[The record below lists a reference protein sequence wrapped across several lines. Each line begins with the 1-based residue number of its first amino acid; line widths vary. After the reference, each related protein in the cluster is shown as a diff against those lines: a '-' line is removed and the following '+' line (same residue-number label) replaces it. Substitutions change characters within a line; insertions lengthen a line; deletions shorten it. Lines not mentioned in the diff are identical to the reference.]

1 MHGLNQSI
9 AVGPLG
15 FSIGQLLIILA
26 FGIALLAGALI
37 GRRHRTPTA
46 DTLFTLML
54 VALVGAR
61 LLFVARYWGSYDGPL
76 SLLDIRDGGFDPLG
90 GLLAGLG
97 YAAWRLWKAPLQRK
111 ALGGALLAGAM
122 TWGLT
127 AGPLM
132 LLESQSRPLPDI
144 PLATLAG
151 EPTDLPSLAKRD
163 AQPMVV
169 NLWATWCPPCRRE
182 MPVFEQAQQ
191 EENDITFVFVNQG
204 EDVALVNRFL
214 DHESLTLDNV
224 LLDARNALGDATGAM
239 AMPTTLYYNAEGRL
253 VDTHF
258 GELSRATLQR
268 GLNRLRPT
276 P

>member
-9 AVGPLG
+9 AIGPLG
-15 FSIGQLLIILA
+15 LSIGQLLIVLA

-46 DTLFTLML
+46 DTLFTLLL

-76 SLLDIRDGGFDPLG
+76 AMLDIRDGGFDPLG
-90 GLLAGLG
+90 GLVAGLG
-97 YAAWRLWKAPLQRK
+97 YAAWRLWKAPRQRA
-111 ALGGALLAGAM
+111 ALSGALLAGAF

-127 AGPLM
+127 AGPLL
-132 LLESQSRPLPDI
+132 LLESQSRPMPDT

-151 EPTDLPSLAKRD
+151 DPIDLPALAEQEAR
-163 AQPMVV
+163 PMVV

-191 EENDITFVFVNQG
+191 EERDITFVFVNQG
-204 EDVALVNRFL
+204 EDASLVNRFL

-239 AMPTTLYYNAEGRL
+239 AMPTTLYYDAEDRL

-268 GLNRLRPT
+268 GLERLR
-276 P
+276 

>member
-9 AVGPLG
+9 AIGPLG

-46 DTLFTLML
+46 DTLFTLLL

-61 LLFVARYWGSYDGPL
+61 LLFVVRYWGSYDGPL

-97 YAAWRLWKAPLQRK
+97 YAAWRLWKAPTQRT
-111 ALGGALLAGAM
+111 AMAGALLAGAF

-127 AGPLM
+127 AGPLL
-132 LLESQSRPLPDI
+132 LLESQSRPLPDT
-144 PLATLAG
+144 PLTTLEG
-151 EPTDLPSLAKRD
+151 QPTDLPALIGRD

-182 MPVFEQAQQ
+182 MPVLADAQQ
-191 EENDITFVFVNQG
+191 REAAAFND
-204 EDVALVNRFL
+204 
-214 DHESLTLDNV
+214 
-224 LLDARNALGDATGAM
+224 
-239 AMPTTLYYNAEGRL
+239 
-253 VDTHF
+253 
-258 GELSRATLQR
+258 
-268 GLNRLRPT
+268 RPGKN
-276 P
+276 